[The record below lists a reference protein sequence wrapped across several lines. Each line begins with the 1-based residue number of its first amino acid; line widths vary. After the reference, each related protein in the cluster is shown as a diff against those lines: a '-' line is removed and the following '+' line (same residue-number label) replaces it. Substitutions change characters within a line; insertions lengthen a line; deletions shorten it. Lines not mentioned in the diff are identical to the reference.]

1 MDKATLNKAVLSLR
15 KSIGKENVIIDP
27 DILEKFSKDETS
39 DISQLPAIVVRA
51 KCTSDVS
58 KTLALCSKY
67 NIPVI
72 PRGAG
77 TGVTGGAIPV
87 KGGLVLSVEQMN
99 KIIEIDKENM
109 FAVVEPGVITKTLQD
124 AAMEQGLMYPPDP
137 ASLDS
142 CSIGGNLA
150 EGAGGP
156 RAVKYG
162 TTKDYVTGL
171 EFVLPNGDVINT
183 GGKIVKNATGYNFIG
198 ILVGSEG
205 TLAIITKIYLK
216 LIPAP
221 PAVIDL
227 LIPFD
232 TIEEA
237 LNVVP
242 VLLQN
247 KIIPSTIEFMEEDA
261 IKLVNDFLKGDIPF
275 SSAGAHLLIQ
285 IDGNSEDAIM
295 KDIERIN
302 QLIKTKYEIIVA
314 NTKSQ
319 KERLWKTRRSIRE
332 SIKNASSVFFGED
345 TVVPRS
351 KVAVFIK
358 DIKIFLNSK
367 SLRSIIYGHAGDGNV
382 HINILKG
389 DMDDDKWKKLVPT
402 IKKYIFEKAI
412 AYGGTLTG
420 EHGIGLT
427 KKKYL
432 NLAVSKEGIELSKR
446 IKAAFDPDGILNPGK
461 IF

>member
-1 MDKATLNKAVLSLR
+1 MNKTQLNKAVLSLI
-15 KSIGKENVIIDP
+15 KSIGKENVITDP

-39 DISQLPAIVVRA
+39 DISQFPAIVVRA
-51 KCTSDVS
+51 KSVSDVS
-58 KTLALCSKY
+58 KTLAICTRFH
-67 NIPVI
+67 IPVV

-77 TGVTGGAIPV
+77 TGVTGGAIPL
-87 KGGLVLSVEQMN
+87 KGGLVLSLELMN

-124 AAMEQGLMYPPDP
+124 AALEQGLMYPPDP

-171 EFVLPNGDVINT
+171 EFVLPNGNIINT
-183 GGKIVKNATGYNFIG
+183 GGKIVKNVTGYNFIG

-205 TLAIITKIYLK
+205 TLAVITKIYLK
-216 LIPAP
+216 LVPSP
-221 PAVIDL
+221 RAVIDL

-237 LNVVP
+237 LDVVP

-261 IKLVNDFLKGDIPF
+261 IKLVNDFLKGEIPF

-285 IDGNSEDAIM
+285 IDGGSEDIIM

-314 NTKSQ
+314 NSKSQ
-319 KERLWKTRRSIRE
+319 KERLWKTRRAIRE

-351 KVAVFIK
+351 KIAIFIK
-358 DIKIFLNSK
+358 DIKLFLNSQ

-389 DMDDDKWKKLVPT
+389 NMDNESWKKLVPL

-412 AYGGTLTG
+412 SYGGTLTG

-427 KKKYL
+427 KKNYL
-432 NLAVSKEGIELSKR
+432 SLAVSKEGIELSKR
-446 IKAAFDPDGILNPGK
+446 IKEAFDPDMILNPSK

>member
-1 MDKATLNKAVLSLR
+1 MNKITLNKAIQYLKRSLI
-15 KSIGKENVIIDP
+15 KDIVITDK
-27 DILEKFSKDETS
+27 DILEKFSRDETS
-39 DISQLPAIVVRA
+39 GISQMPVAAVMA
-51 KCTSDVS
+51 KSTQDVS
-58 KTLALCSKY
+58 KTLKICSRYK
-67 NIPVI
+67 IPVI

-87 KGGLVLSVEQMN
+87 KDGLVLSLEQMN

-124 AAMEQGLMYPPDP
+124 AALEHGLMYPPDP

-216 LIPAP
+216 LVPAP
-221 PAVIDL
+221 PSVMDL
-227 LIPFD
+227 LVPFD

-237 LNVVP
+237 LNIVP

-261 IKLVNDFLKGDIPF
+261 IKLVKNFLHEEIPF
-275 SSAGAHLLIQ
+275 GNAGAHLLIQ
-285 IDGNSEDAIM
+285 IDGNSEEAVM
-295 KDIERIN
+295 KDVERIN
-302 QLIKTKYEIIVA
+302 QLINTKYEIIA
-314 NTKSQ
+314 ASSKNQ
-319 KERLWKTRRSIRE
+319 KERLWKTRRSIRD

-351 KVAVFIK
+351 MIAVFIK
-358 DIKIFLNSK
+358 DIKAYLNSM
-367 SLRSIIYGHAGDGNV
+367 SLQSIIYGHSGDGNV

-389 DMDDDKWKKLVPT
+389 SMDNKLWESLVPG

-427 KKKYL
+427 KKNYL
-432 NLAVSKEGIELSKR
+432 NLAVSKEGIELSRR
-446 IKAAFDPDGILNPGK
+446 IKKAFDPYMILNPGK